1 MKQMLDIPSDRK
13 PSKAGRT
20 CLLLGLTA
28 LLFIAVMS
36 EAYKPHHSAAEAA
49 QN

>member
-1 MKQMLDIPSDRK
+1 MKQMLDIPTDRK
-13 PSKAGRT
+13 PVKAGRM

-28 LLFIAVMS
+28 LLFIAVIS
-36 EAYKPHHSAAEAA
+36 EAYKTGSASSVAV